1 MNVRE
6 TYHSAP
12 RRAVVYI
19 SGMQQSTGA
28 TPPRVMTIAGTDSG
42 GGAGVAADL
51 RTFAACGV
59 HGCVAVTAVTVQ
71 NSVGVTGVHTVPP
84 EVVAAQIE
92 TVAGDIGLDAA
103 KTGMLATTE
112 IIEAI
117 AAACDRT
124 GIGAAGRTPLVVDP
138 VAASMHGDPLLA
150 ASALDAYRTL
160 LFPRATVVTPNLDEV
175 RLLAGVDVHDRA
187 AQYAAAKALHALGPR
202 YVLVKGGHL
211 REDTDAC
218 VDLLFDGDT
227 FTELP
232 GPRFATGNTH
242 GGGDSMAAAL
252 ASGLARGLAVP
263 AAVAFAKRY
272 IVEAVRSAYPL
283 GAGHGP
289 VSSLWTGRPW
299 WDEPPL

>member
-1 MNVRE
+1 M
-6 TYHSAP
+6 
-12 RRAVVYI
+12 RRAVGYI
-19 SGMQQSTGA
+19 SGMEKSTGT

-84 EVVAAQIE
+84 EIVAAQVE
-92 TVAGDIGLDAA
+92 TVASDIGLDAV

-112 IIEAI
+112 IIEAV

-124 GIGAAGRTPLVVDP
+124 GIGTAGRTPLVVDP

-175 RLLAGVDVHDRA
+175 RLLAGVEVHDRA
-187 AQYAAAKALHALGPR
+187 AQYAAAKALHALGAR

-218 VDLLFDGDT
+218 VDLIYDGDT

-232 GPRFATGNTH
+232 GPRFATGHTH

-272 IVEAVRSAYPL
+272 IVEAVRHAYPL

-299 WDEPPL
+299 WDEVPPAL